1 VEDPGGRDCL
11 NELRRTTFRH
21 GAVPHLVQMFR
32 VEMLLPEDQTPK
44 PAPGAEKVGTRCP
57 LVPCPLA

>member
-1 VEDPGGRDCL
+1 
-11 NELRRTTFRH
+11 
-21 GAVPHLVQMFR
+21 MFR